1 MFSDWNFDFD
11 LESEDFACCADIL
24 VLCPHQVIS
33 LASERTQAPDMEFLI
48 FLSILKLILSH
59 NAMPSYVRYF
69 VLTLFV
75 CLQIF
80 K

>member
-48 FLSILKLILSH
+48 FYQYR
-59 NAMPSYVRYF
+59 N
-69 VLTLFV
+69 
-75 CLQIF
+75 
-80 K
+80 

>member
-33 LASERTQAPDMEFLI
+33 LASERTQAPGMEFLI
-48 FLSILKLILSH
+48 FYQSINQYFLKMQPPRMYVTLS
-59 NAMPSYVRYF
+59 
-69 VLTLFV
+69 
-75 CLQIF
+75 
-80 K
+80 